1 MARITTAGERL
12 IAQKLGEKK
21 ILEISRVVLALVP
34 GLDPSKPVDRDAA
47 KPPAN
52 QIVYTANVTKA
63 GYVNPN
69 QIVYS
74 LMMGSDVGDFDWNWM
89 GLESAEGVL
98 FAVAWVP
105 VQQKRK
111 NKPPLQIGNNV
122 TRNILVMFDGAQ
134 ELTALTID
142 ASTWQHDFTVRL
154 AGIDER
160 ERRSNRDIFGRAT
173 FFNTGLLLEKA
184 ATNYRL
190 KAGLAYVEGIRVNVT
205 ADVSVAAPALPATA
219 WLDVR
224 LQRDQSDVVASWSI
238 AWGAALQDFTD
249 SAGALHYLVPLADLA
264 ANGAVTDRRA
274 VEPIA
279 GDLVRYLAARV
290 GTYPNLRA
298 QATTKG
304 DVGLGNLPNAIS
316 DDPTN
321 NNGQVLATTKMVQA
335 VRSILQGALDAIVSG
350 ATVVGKAA
358 QLATPRRISI
368 SGAATGSGTFDGSAN
383 TALAITLAD
392 SGVTAGTY
400 PKVSVN
406 AKGLVTGGAALTA
419 ADIPSL
425 DVGQIGTGIL
435 PVARGGTGN
444 AIGQAATAVQLA
456 SPRTISLSGA
466 ATGSAKFDGSENAG
480 ISVTLANS
488 GVDAGTYTKVSVNAK
503 GLVTGGARLGAADIP
518 VLDASKIA
526 TGLLDL
532 ERLPLVS
539 QGLATAVPTS
549 VDPNSVVLPLV
560 LTKHANG
567 PVPDRYYYIQTMFY
581 PTASGNAVQIA
592 AGYAG
597 VADMYVRYAYSATA
611 TTDPTKREWSAW
623 VRCDLGGAF
632 AHTPDGVLGGGV
644 NLDSMTA
651 SGWWHQPFS
660 LQAQN
665 GANYPVGE
673 AGILTVHAPTSSMI
687 YQTYRGYAAGGLYWR
702 CRYNGTWGGWFRAWD
717 SGNFNPANYVAKAEY
732 NWSSLPGKPATFPP
746 SGHNH
751 DASQITSGILPL
763 ARGGLGAN
771 NAATARSNIGAGTIA
786 TASLGSSGWWR
797 DNDTGLIRQWGR
809 VTVGG
814 DTTAGITFPIPF
826 PNACLG
832 GFAGQAANFHPGTDA
847 STAFYGQTTT
857 GATVENSYQLQSVL
871 FWEAFG
877 R

>member
-173 FFNTGLLLEKA
+173 FFNAGLLLEKA

-190 KAGLAYVEGIRVNVT
+190 KAGLAYVEGIRVNAT
-205 ADVSVAAPALPATA
+205 ADVSVAAPALPSTA

-249 SAGALHYLVPLADLA
+249 SAGAQHYLVPLADLA

-335 VRSILQGALDAIVSG
+335 VRSILQSALDAIVSG

-358 QLATPRRISI
+358 RLATPRRISI
-368 SGAATGSGTFDGSAN
+368 SGAATGSGTFDGSAD

-400 PKVSVN
+400 PKVNVN
-406 AKGLVTGGAALTA
+406 GKGLVTGGAALTA
-419 ADIPSL
+419 ADLPAL
-425 DVGQIGTGIL
+425 DVGKITTGVL
-435 PVARGGTGN
+435 PLARGGTGN
-444 AIGQAATAVQLA
+444 TIGQAATAVKLA
-456 SPRTISLSGA
+456 SPRTLAIAGDAS
-466 ATGSAKFDGSENAG
+466 GSAAFDGSTNAS
-480 ISVTLANS
+480 ITVTLANT
-488 GVDAGTYTKVSVNAK
+488 GVADGTYTKVRVNPK
-503 GLVTGGARLGAADIP
+503 GLVIGATTLTTADIP
-518 VLDASKIA
+518 SLDASKVTSGMFA
-526 TGLLDL
+526 DA
-532 ERLPLVS
+532 RLPWYA
-539 QGLATAVPTS
+539 QGLCTS
-549 VDPNSVVLPLV
+549 APNTTDPNTTNIPLI
-560 LTKHANG
+560 LTNHENG
-567 PVPDRYYYIQTMFY
+567 PIPGTFFYIQTMMY
-581 PTASGNAVQIA
+581 NQRNGNAAQIA
-592 AGYAG
+592 VRYA
-597 VADMYVRYAYSATA
+597 ANAEMYVRYMY
-611 TTDPTKREWSAW
+611 DVGNKRGVWSAW
-623 VRCDLGGAF
+623 KRCDVGGSF
-632 AHTPDGVLGGGV
+632 AKEADGELGGGV
-644 NLDSMTA
+644 NLDTMIA

-660 LQAQN
+660 ANAKN
-665 GANYPVGE
+665 GTNYPVGE
-673 AGILTVHAPTSSMI
+673 AGLLTVHAPTSTMI

-702 CRYNGTWGGWFRAWD
+702 CRYNGTWSAWYRAWD
-717 SGNFNPANYVAKAEY
+717 SGNFNPANYVAKSEY
-732 NWSSLPGKPATFPP
+732 SWASLPGKPATFPP

-751 DASQITSGILPL
+751 DATQITSGILPL

-771 NAATARSNIGAGTIA
+771 NAVTARSNIGAGTIA

-826 PNACLG
+826 PNVCLG
-832 GFAGQAANFHPGTDA
+832 GFAGQTANFHPGTDA
-847 STAFYGQTTT
+847 STSFYNLTTT
-857 GATVENSYQLQSVL
+857 GATVENGYQLQMVL

>member
-34 GLDPSKPVDRDAA
+34 GLDPSKSVDRDAA

-173 FFNTGLLLEKA
+173 FFNAGLLLEKA
-184 ATNYRL
+184 TTNYRL
-190 KAGLAYVEGIRVNVT
+190 KAGLAYVEGVRVNAT
-205 ADVSVAAPALPATA
+205 ADVSVAAPALPSTA

-224 LQRDQSDVVASWSI
+224 LQREQSDVVASWSV
-238 AWGAALQDFTD
+238 AWGADRQDFTD
-249 SAGALHYLVPLADLA
+249 SAGAAHYLVPLADLA

-321 NNGQVLATTKMVQA
+321 NNGQVLATTKMVQT

-358 QLATPRRISI
+358 RLATPRRISI
-368 SGAATGSGTFDGSAN
+368 SGAATGSGTFDGSAD
-383 TALAITLAD
+383 TALALTLAD

-400 PKVSVN
+400 PKVNVN

-419 ADIPSL
+419 ADLPAL
-425 DVGQIGTGIL
+425 DVGKITTGVL

-444 AIGQAATAVQLA
+444 AIGQATTAVKLA
-456 SPRTISLSGA
+456 TPRTISVVGDG
-466 ATGSAKFDGSENAG
+466 TGSASFDGSANA
-480 ISVTLANS
+480 SLSLALANT
-488 GVDAGTYTKVSVNAK
+488 GVGAGTYTKVSVNAK
-503 GLVTGGARLGAADIP
+503 GLVTGSAALAPADIP
-518 VLDASKIA
+518 GLDWSKISSGKPTSLA
-526 TGLLDL
+526 GYGITDGIKIG
-532 ERLPLVS
+532 S
-539 QGLATAVPTS
+539 FGLAGNIA
-549 VDPNSVVLPLV
+549 
-560 LTKHANG
+560 
-567 PVPDRYYYIQTMFY
+567 
-581 PTASGNAVQIA
+581 PTAGIDTVGL
-592 AGYAG
+592 AGGFY
-597 VADMYVRYAYSATA
+597 
-611 TTDPTKREWSAW
+611 
-623 VRCDLGGAF
+623 
-632 AHTPDGVLGGGV
+632 
-644 NLDSMTA
+644 
-651 SGWWHQPFS
+651 
-660 LQAQN
+660 
-665 GANYPVGE
+665 
-673 AGILTVHAPTSSMI
+673 
-687 YQTYRGYAAGGLYWR
+687 GYAAGATSFVNYCSLINIPYISD
-702 CRYNGTWGGWFRAWD
+702 RYSAQLGIMQGANEVNVHVRSTKNDGKWTPTRRLWHDGDFRPTDFA
-717 SGNFNPANYVAKAEY
+717 
-732 NWSSLPGKPATFPP
+732 AT
-746 SGHNH
+746 GHSH
-751 DASQITSGILPL
+751 DANQITSGILPL
-763 ARGGLGAN
+763 ARGGTGAN

-809 VTVGG
+809 VTVGR

-826 PNACLG
+826 PNVCLG
-832 GFAGQAANFHPGTDA
+832 GFAGQTANFHPGTDA
-847 STAFYGQTTT
+847 STSFYNLTTT
-857 GATVENSYQLQSVL
+857 GATVENGYQLQMVL